1 MIALP
6 KYLKKFQSQANKY
19 LSAGYVLDIEF
30 AGGTYQVLVFDPE
43 TQKEEWAFLQLDGK
57 GKLKDSFCSCCE
69 SEAGHE
75 CVHLAVALLS
85 IIGKQNVP
93 LHIRFENSLWNHLFI
108 LCSDEIGTGPEVFK
122 KHGSGQ
128 YTCRSVVSGKIVF
141 IVTART
147 PEAVPRLNKILF
159 DRKKET
165 EETSL
170 KFSNLS
176 QEEISMWRRGRPTPK
191 LNYELSYWN
200 DLAKLL
206 MFWQEER
213 LPYDISFKY
222 SSNKLPNRIS
232 VVFPELEFEFALSE
246 ENLPSL
252 IPSFGTVKSPLLV
265 HNTPSEEIAKIVYHK
280 KKRSLEIIP
289 ADITHDMPGKQI
301 KGINLPGWTFV
312 EGDGFYCTD
321 RHVLLTSEELAGNE
335 LEKVLNEHA
344 TTIKSLIEGVII
356 HDTPV
361 PLSYLITFDTHWNL
375 HISGYLFAPNDLST
389 GESYRFGSWAYLEG
403 DGFYRLEEHYFEELD
418 NVILANEVGDF
429 VTSHRAWLNNQSGFD
444 THISHMEADI
454 SYEVNMH
461 HQLTFS
467 RQLRA
472 QDEVAGTK
480 DFGRWVYVA
489 GQGFFAKKSMQ
500 SNLPIPGGKPIAHD
514 QISIFIREN
523 YADLSLIKNFFME
536 QCPVVKAGLNVLLTP
551 KEKISITPEYQ
562 LLPKYKD
569 VQLQFFDDFIYI
581 EGEGFFELPF
591 NLRLPDKFKEPVIIE
606 GDELSNFLQV
616 ELPSLEAFTNN
627 IDPRLRIAKSGHLLA
642 SSIDHHGPERQS
654 DYSLRLKYTTEFGA
668 ISITSLWWSFKQKKR
683 FVFSEAGL
691 VDLSDK
697 RFSWFKTLKKDK
709 VDRRSN
715 NLELS
720 TLELMRLNAS
730 DEIVVSSGKESQRSK
745 ELLDELNEF
754 HISEEPDLTG
764 LKSTLRPYQQKGVDW
779 LWFLY
784 QHGLSGL
791 LCDDMGLGKTHQ
803 TMALLV
809 AITNFWRKKND
820 GNKRHFLIICPTS
833 VIYHWQEKLNEFL
846 PELKVWTF
854 YGAKRSLESFY
865 EDSDILLTS
874 YGVWRNEA
882 ELLIDH
888 KFEVAIFDEIQI
900 AKNHTSRIYNTLT
913 MANSRMRIG
922 LSGTPIENH
931 LRELKTLFDIAL
943 PSYMPGENEY
953 REHFVRPIEKD
964 GNRERKALLS
974 RLIKPFVMRR
984 KKEDVLTDLP
994 EKTEEI
1000 AHCDLLPEQ
1009 HKLYVDILKA
1019 SRDRIINELSDDK
1032 TPIPYMHIFALLS
1045 HLKQIC
1051 NHPAAYLKQPENYK
1065 HHHSGKWELFLELL
1079 NEARASQQK
1088 VVVFSQYLYMLDIIE
1103 TYLKEH
1109 EIGFATIRGAT
1120 TNRGEQL
1127 QRFKTDPQCEVFVA
1141 SLQAAGLGVDLTS
1154 ASVVIHYDRWWNAA
1168 KENQATDRVH
1178 RIGQV
1183 RGVQVFKLM
1192 VKDTIEEHIDRLITK
1207 KGQLMEDI
1215 VGVDDHQIIKKFD
1228 RQEIIQLLQ
1237 TVPGG

>member
-1 MIALP
+1 MIIALP
-6 KYLKKFQSQANKY
+6 KHLKKYQAQASKY
-19 LSAGYVLDIEF
+19 LSAGYVRDIEF

-43 TQKEEWAFLQLDGK
+43 THKEEWAFLQLDGK

-75 CVHLAVALLS
+75 CIHLAVALMCVL
-85 IIGKQNVP
+85 GKQRVP
-93 LHIRFENSLWNHLFI
+93 LHIRFEKSLWNHLFI
-108 LCSDEIGTGPEVFK
+108 SCSETLGTDSEVLK
-122 KHGSGQ
+122 KKGGGG
-128 YTCRSVVSGKIVF
+128 YICRDDDGKSIF
-141 IVTART
+141 SITTRT
-147 PEAVPRLNKILF
+147 PEAKLQLEKILF

-176 QEEISMWRRGRPTPK
+176 LEEIALWRRGRPTPK
-191 LNYELSYWN
+191 LSYELSFWN

-206 MFWQEER
+206 MFWQEEGF
-213 LPYDISFKY
+213 PYTIIFNYTADKF
-222 SSNKLPNRIS
+222 PNHLKAA
-232 VVFPELEFEFALSE
+232 FPQLELEFYLSE
-246 ENLPSL
+246 EYLPAL
-252 IPSFGTVKSPLLV
+252 IPALGTVKSPLTI

-280 KKRSLEIIP
+280 NKRSLEIIP
-289 ADITHDMPGKQI
+289 KDKTTEKPTKRV
-301 KGINLPGWTFV
+301 KGIDLPGWTFV
-312 EGDGFYCTD
+312 AEDGFYSRD
-321 RHVLLTSEELAGNE
+321 RHFLLTAGELAGSV
-335 LEKVLNEHA
+335 LEKALNEHA
-344 TTIKSLIEGVII
+344 ATIKSLIEGCII

-361 PLSYLITFDTHWNL
+361 PLTYVIAFDPHWNL

-389 GESYRFGSWAYLEG
+389 GDSYCLGAWAYLDG
-403 DGFYRLEEHYFEELD
+403 DGFYRLEEHYFEDLET
-418 NVILANEVGDF
+418 VISAAEVSDF
-429 VTSHRAWLNNQSGFD
+429 VTSHRNWLNHQTGFT

-454 SYEVNMH
+454 SYEVNVN
-461 HQLTFS
+461 HQLLFS
-467 RQLRA
+467 RQLHA
-472 QDEVAGTK
+472 QDEGTAGTK
-480 DFGRWVYVA
+480 DFGRWVYVE
-489 GQGFFAKKSMQ
+489 GQGFFAKKNMQ
-500 SNLPIPGGKPIAHD
+500 SSLPVPGGRPIGPD
-514 QISIFIREN
+514 QISIFIRDNE
-523 YADLSLIKNFFME
+523 ADLRLIKQFFIE
-536 QCPVVKAGLNVLLTP
+536 KCPIVKAGINILLNG
-551 KEKISITPEYQ
+551 KEQIFISPEYQ
-562 LLPKYKD
+562 LLPEYKD
-569 VQLQFFDDFIYI
+569 KPLHFFDDFVYL
-581 EGEGFFELPF
+581 EGEGFYELPF
-591 NLRLPDKFKEPVIIE
+591 DLRLPERFKEPVIIDNE
-606 GDELSNFLQV
+606 QLPHFLQV
-616 ELPSLEAFTNN
+616 ELPTLEPFANS
-627 IDPRLRIAKSGHLLA
+627 IDPRLRKAVSGRLLA
-642 SSIDHHGPERQS
+642 SSIEHNEPEGKA
-654 DYSLRLKYTTEFGA
+654 DYSLRLNYTTEYGA
-668 ISITSLWWSFKQKKR
+668 VPISSLWWSFKQKKR
-683 FVFSEAGL
+683 FVFSDAGL

-715 NLELS
+715 HVVL
-720 TLELMRLNAS
+720 TVLELMRLNAS
-730 DEIVVSSGKESQRSK
+730 DEIIVSSDKDSQQSK
-745 ELLDELNEF
+745 ELLDELKECR
-754 HISEEPDLTG
+754 ISEEPDLTG
-764 LKSTLRPYQQKGVDW
+764 LKSKLRPYQKKGVDW

-784 QHGLSGL
+784 RHGLSGL

-803 TMALLV
+803 AMALLV
-809 AITNFWRKKND
+809 AVTNFWRNKN
-820 GNKRHFLIICPTS
+820 NEKKRHFLIICPTS

-865 EDSDILLTS
+865 QDSDILLTS

-882 ELLIDH
+882 EFLIDH
-888 KFEVAIFDEIQI
+888 KFEVAIFDEVQI
-900 AKNHTSRIYNTLT
+900 AKNHTSRIYNTI
-913 MANSRMRIG
+913 MMVNARMRIG

-943 PSYMPGENEY
+943 PSYMPGDSEY

-964 GNRERKALLS
+964 GNQERKVLLS

-994 EKTEEI
+994 EKIEEL
-1000 AHCDLLPEQ
+1000 AHCDLSSEQ
-1009 HKLYVDILKA
+1009 RKLYMEVLTT
-1019 SRDRIINELSDDK
+1019 SRDKIIDELNDDK

-1051 NHPAAYLKQPENYK
+1051 NHPAAYLKQPEAYK
-1065 HHHSGKWELFLELL
+1065 HHHSGKWELFVELL

-1103 TYLKEH
+1103 AYLNEQ
-1109 EIGFATIRGAT
+1109 EIGFAAIRGAT

-1168 KENQATDRVH
+1168 RENQATDRVH

-1192 VKDTIEEHIDRLITK
+1192 VKDTLEEHIDRLITK
-1207 KGQLMEDI
+1207 KGRLMEDI

-1228 RQEIIQLLQ
+1228 RHEIIQLLQ
-1237 TVPGG
+1237 MVPV